1 MTKELAYVLINPYTI
16 RKSRTGGV
24 INRLL
29 SWGRLNLVAA
39 RMFAPSR
46 KLIEEYAEAVMTSGG
61 KEEKN
66 IKIIKEIKNYL
77 FTNYLRWEESDF
89 PPRVMLLLF
98 EGDNVIEELKRV
110 VGHITKI
117 SIGETIRGTYGD
129 YIEKNGRIAYFEPAV
144 LIGSDEEGI
153 KQELKIWAKYSKTDS
168 GVLEKIVNYPPEVKL
183 EKTLVLIKPDSFQE
197 LSSKVGNIIDRFSQ
211 TGLFIIGA
219 KVIQMGVREAE
230 EFYAPIKERL
240 AEKMKGKLLKQIRSS
255 LESSLDLKLPQG
267 IEEGIAEELK
277 VYKAEHEF
285 NKIIKFISGIDPRE
299 VSEKEKKKEVREKC
313 LALVYQGEN
322 AIMKIRKV
330 LGETNP
336 KEADPGTVRKDFGL
350 DIIKNGA
357 HASDSSLSAEREMRI
372 IQIEKDDISEIV
384 ERHYGRIN

>member
-1 MTKELAYVLINPYTI
+1 MAKELTYVLISPYTI

-46 KLIEEYAEAVMTSGG
+46 KLIEEYAEAVVTSGR
-61 KEEKN
+61 KEERN

-77 FTNYLRWEESDF
+77 FTNYLRREESDF
-89 PPRVMLLLF
+89 SPRVMLLLF

-129 YIEKNGRIAYFEPAV
+129 YIEKNGRITYFEPAV
-144 LIGSDEEGI
+144 LTGSDKEGI
-153 KQELKIWAKYSKTDS
+153 KNELKIWAKYSKTDS

-219 KVIQMGVREAE
+219 KVIHMGVREAE

-240 AEKMKGKLLKQIRSS
+240 AEKMKGKLLKEIRSS
-255 LESSLDLKLPQG
+255 LESLLDFKLPQG

-277 VYKAEHEF
+277 SYKTEHEF
-285 NKIIKFISGIDPRE
+285 NKIIKFMTGIDPRE
-299 VSEKEKKKEVREKC
+299 VLDEEEKEEVREKC

-336 KEADPGTVRKDFGL
+336 EEAAPGTVRKDFGL

-372 IQIEKDDISEIV
+372 IQIEKDDIPEIV

>member
-1 MTKELAYVLINPYTI
+1 MAKELTYVLINPYTI

-39 RMFAPSR
+39 RMFAPNR
-46 KLIEEYAEAVMTSGG
+46 KLIEEYAEAVMISRRE
-61 KEEKN
+61 EEKN
-66 IKIIKEIKNYL
+66 TKIIKEIKNYL
-77 FTNYLRWEESDF
+77 FTNYLRREESDF
-89 PPRVMLLLF
+89 SPRVMLLLF
-98 EGDNVIEELKRV
+98 EGDNVIKELKRV

-129 YIEKNGRIAYFEPAV
+129 YIERDGKIAYFEPAV
-144 LIGSDEEGI
+144 LIGSDKGGI
-153 KQELKIWAKYSKTDS
+153 KQELKIWARYSNTNG
-168 GVLEKIVNYPPEVKL
+168 GVLKKIISHPSQTKL

-211 TGLFIIGA
+211 TGLFIVGA
-219 KVIQMGVREAE
+219 KVIHMGVREAE

-240 AEKMKGKLLKQIRSS
+240 AEKMKGKLLKEIRSS
-255 LESSLDLKLPQG
+255 LQNSLDFKLPPG

-277 VYKAEHEF
+277 SYKTEHEF
-285 NKIIKFISGIDPRE
+285 KKIIKFMTGIDPTE
-299 VSEKEKKKEVREKC
+299 IFEEEEKEKVKEKC

-322 AIMKIRKV
+322 AITKIRKV

-336 KEADPGTVRKDFGL
+336 KEAAPGTVRKDFGL

-372 IQIEKDDISEIV
+372 IQIEKDDIPEIV

>member
-1 MTKELAYVLINPYTI
+1 MAKELAYVLINPYTI

-46 KLIEEYAEAVMTSGG
+46 ELIEEYAETVMTSGG

-66 IKIIKEIKNYL
+66 IKCIKEIKNYL
-77 FTNYLRWEESDF
+77 FTNYLCREESNF

-129 YIEKNGRIAYFEPAV
+129 YIERNGRIAYFEPAV

-240 AEKMKGKLLKQIRSS
+240 AEKMKGKLLKEIRSS
-255 LESSLDLKLPQG
+255 LQGSLDFKLPQG

-277 VYKAEHEF
+277 VYKADHEF

-299 VSEKEKKKEVREKC
+299 ISEEEKKKEVREKC

-322 AIMKIRKV
+322 AITKIRKV

-336 KEADPGTVRKDFGL
+336 KQAAPGTVRKDFGL

-357 HASDSSLSAEREMRI
+357 HASDSSLSAEREMKI
-372 IQIEKDDISEIV
+372 IQIEKDDIPEIV
-384 ERHYGRIN
+384 EKHYGKID

>member
-1 MTKELAYVLINPYTI
+1 MVKELTYVLINPYTI

-46 KLIEEYAEAVMTSGG
+46 KLIEEYAEAVMTSGRE
-61 KEEKN
+61 EEKN
-66 IKIIKEIKNYL
+66 TKIIKEIKNYL
-77 FTNYLRWEESDF
+77 FTNYLHREESDF
-89 PPRVMLLLF
+89 SPRVMLLLF

-117 SIGETIRGTYGD
+117 TIGETIRGTYGD
-129 YIEKNGRIAYFEPAV
+129 YIEKNGRITYFEPAV
-144 LIGSDEEGI
+144 LIGSDKERI
-153 KQELKIWAKYSKTDS
+153 RNELKIWAKYSRTN
-168 GVLEKIVNYPPEVKL
+168 GGILEKIVNYPPEVKL

-219 KVIQMGVREAE
+219 KVTHMGVREAE

-240 AEKMKGKLLKQIRSS
+240 AEKMKGKLLKEIRSS
-255 LESSLDLKLPQG
+255 LQGSLDFKLPSG

-277 VYKAEHEF
+277 VYKTEHEF

-299 VSEKEKKKEVREKC
+299 VFEEGKERESKEKC

-322 AIMKIRKV
+322 AITKIRKV

-336 KEADPGTVRKDFGL
+336 KEAAPGTVRKDFGL

-357 HASDSSLSAEREMRI
+357 HASDSSLSAEREMKI
-372 IQIEKDDISEIV
+372 IQIEKDSIPEIV
-384 ERHYGRIN
+384 ERYYGIIN

>member
-1 MTKELAYVLINPYTI
+1 MAKELTYVLISPYTI

-29 SWGRLNLVAA
+29 SWGRLNLAAA

-46 KLIEEYAEAVMTSGG
+46 KLIEEYAEAVVTSGR
-61 KEEKN
+61 KEERK

-77 FTNYLRWEESDF
+77 FTNYLRREESDF
-89 PPRVMLLLF
+89 SPRVMLLLL

-129 YIEKNGRIAYFEPAV
+129 YIEKNGRITYFEPAV
-144 LIGSDEEGI
+144 LIGSDKEGI
-153 KQELKIWAKYSKTDS
+153 RNELKIWAKHSKTN
-168 GVLEKIVNYPPEVKL
+168 GGILEKIVNYPAEVKL
-183 EKTLVLIKPDSFQE
+183 EKTLVLIKPDSFQD

-240 AEKMKGKLLKQIRSS
+240 AEKMKGKLLKEIRSS
-255 LESSLDLKLPQG
+255 LQGSLDFRLPSG

-299 VSEKEKKKEVREKC
+299 VFEEGKEREGKEKC

-336 KEADPGTVRKDFGL
+336 KEAAPGTVRKDFGL

-357 HASDSSLSAEREMRI
+357 HASDSSLSAEREMGI
-372 IQIEKDDISEIV
+372 IQIGKDDIPEIV
-384 ERHYGRIN
+384 ERYYGRIN

>member
-1 MTKELAYVLINPYTI
+1 MAKELAYVLINPYTI

-29 SWGRLNLVAA
+29 SWGRLNLAAA

-77 FTNYLRWEESDF
+77 FTDYLRREESDF

-129 YIEKNGRIAYFEPAV
+129 YIEKKGRIAYFEPAV
-144 LIGSDEEGI
+144 LIGSDEEEI
-153 KQELKIWAKYSKTDS
+153 DQELKIWAKYSKTD
-168 GVLEKIVNYPPEVKL
+168 GGILEKIISYPPEVKL

-219 KVIQMGVREAE
+219 KVIHMGVREAE

-240 AEKMKGKLLKQIRSS
+240 AEKMKGKLLKEIRSS
-255 LESSLDLKLPQG
+255 LQGSLDFRLPSG

-299 VSEKEKKKEVREKC
+299 VFEEGKEREGKEKC

-322 AIMKIRKV
+322 AITKIREV

-336 KEADPGTVRKDFGL
+336 KEAAPGTVRKDFGL

-357 HASDSSLSAEREMRI
+357 HASDSSLSAEREMKI
-372 IQIEKDDISEIV
+372 IQIEKDDIPEIV
-384 ERHYGRIN
+384 EKHYGRI

>member
-1 MTKELAYVLINPYTI
+1 MAKELAYVLINPYTI

-39 RMFAPSR
+39 RMFAPNK
-46 KLIEEYAEAVMTSGG
+46 KLIEEYAENIMTSGR

-77 FTNYLRWEESDF
+77 FTNYLRRQESDF
-89 PPRVMLLLF
+89 SPRVMLLLF
-98 EGDNVIEELKRV
+98 EGHNVIEELKRV

-117 SIGETIRGTYGD
+117 TIGETIRGTYGD
-129 YIEKNGRIAYFEPAV
+129 YIEKNGTITYFEPAV
-144 LIGSDEEGI
+144 LIGSDKERI
-153 KQELKIWAKYSKTDS
+153 KNELKIWAKYSETDG
-168 GVLEKIVNYPPEVKL
+168 GVLEKIISYSSPTKL

-230 EFYAPIKERL
+230 EFYTPIKERL
-240 AEKMKGKLLKQIRSS
+240 AEKMKGRLLKEIRSS
-255 LESSLDLKLPQG
+255 LEGSLDFRLPQG

-285 NKIIKFISGIDPRE
+285 NKIIKFMTGIDP
-299 VSEKEKKKEVREKC
+299 SEGFEEREKKEAKEKC

-336 KEADPGTVRKDFGL
+336 EEAAPGTVRKDFGL

-357 HASDSSLSAEREMRI
+357 HASDSSFSAEREMRI
-372 IQIEKDDISEIV
+372 IQIEKDDIPGIV
-384 ERHYGRIN
+384 EKHYGKID

>member
-1 MTKELAYVLINPYTI
+1 MAKELTYVLINPYTI

-39 RMFAPSR
+39 RMFAPNR
-46 KLIEEYAEAVMTSGG
+46 KLIEEYAEAVMTAGR
-61 KEEKN
+61 KEERN
-66 IKIIKEIKNYL
+66 IKIIEQIKNYL
-77 FTNYLRWEESDF
+77 FTNYLRREESDF
-89 PPRVMLLLF
+89 SPRVMLLLF

-117 SIGETIRGTYGD
+117 TIGETIRGTYGD
-129 YIEKNGRIAYFEPAV
+129 YIEKNGRITYFEPAV
-144 LIGSDEEGI
+144 LIGSDKEGI
-153 KQELKIWAKYSKTDS
+153 RNELKIWAKHSKTN
-168 GVLEKIVNYPPEVKL
+168 GGILEKIVNYPAEVKL
-183 EKTLVLIKPDSFQE
+183 EKTLVLIKPDSFQD

-219 KVIQMGVREAE
+219 KVIHMGVREAE
-230 EFYAPIKERL
+230 EFYAPIKGRL
-240 AEKMKGKLLKQIRSS
+240 AEKMKVRLLKEIRSS
-255 LESSLDLKLPQG
+255 LQDSLDFELPQG
-267 IEEGIAEELK
+267 IEEGIANELK

-285 NKIIKFISGIDPRE
+285 NKIIKFMTGIDPRE
-299 VSEKEKKKEVREKC
+299 TLEEKEKEEIREKC

-322 AIMKIRKV
+322 AIEKIRKV

-336 KEADPGTVRKDFGL
+336 EEAAPGTVRKDFGL

-357 HASDSSLSAEREMRI
+357 HASDSSLSAEREMGI
-372 IQIEKDDISEIV
+372 IQIGKDDIPEIV
-384 ERHYGRIN
+384 ERYYGRIN

>member
-1 MTKELAYVLINPYTI
+1 
-16 RKSRTGGV
+16 
-24 INRLL
+24 
-29 SWGRLNLVAA
+29 VAA

-66 IKIIKEIKNYL
+66 IKIIKEIRNYL
-77 FTNYLRWEESDF
+77 FTNYLRREESDF
-89 PPRVMLLLF
+89 PPRVMLLFF

-129 YIEKNGRIAYFEPAV
+129 YIERNEKITYFEPAV

-153 KQELKIWAKYSKTDS
+153 EQELKIWAKYSKTD
-168 GVLEKIVNYPPEVKL
+168 GGILEKIINYPPEVKL

-219 KVIQMGVREAE
+219 KVIHMGVRGAE

-240 AEKMKGKLLKQIRSS
+240 AEKMKGKLIKEIGSS
-255 LESSLDLKLPQG
+255 LEQSLDFRPPEG
-267 IEEGIAEELK
+267 IEEKIAEELK
-277 VYKAEHEF
+277 IYKAEYEF
-285 NKIIKFISGIDPRE
+285 NKIIKFMTGIEPTNIPEEGKERE
-299 VSEKEKKKEVREKC
+299 GKEKC

-322 AIMKIRKV
+322 AITKIRKV

-336 KEADPGTVRKDFGL
+336 KEAAPGTVRKDFGL

-357 HASDSSLSAEREMRI
+357 HASDSSLSAEREMKI
-372 IQIEKDDISEIV
+372 IQIEKDDIPEIV
-384 ERHYGRIN
+384 EKHYGRI

>member
-168 GVLEKIVNYPPEVKL
+168 GILEKIVNYPPEVKL

-299 VSEKEKKKEVREKC
+299 VSEEEKKKEVREKC

>member
-299 VSEKEKKKEVREKC
+299 VSEEEKKKEVREKC